1 MYLFAE
7 IEALWMKAIT
17 IYISSIYYI
26 LGGNKRKN
34 NKLKN
39 TCIYNQGLH
48 PAASCSYHRGEGPA
62 GVSLY
67 AHGRGGSEQHGFAV
81 EAIDPFPDAN
91 PLAVSVWFRIFFGMG
106 TGLPLNF
113 ETVSSFSL

>member
-1 MYLFAE
+1 MAHKF
-7 IEALWMKAIT
+7 IG
-17 IYISSIYYI
+17 SSLPSKTSFGVHELQKGKIV
-26 LGGNKRKN
+26 R
-34 NKLKN
+34 
-39 TCIYNQGLH
+39 GLH

-91 PLAVSVWFRIFFGMG
+91 PLADPLSWLFKLDEIAYGMK
-106 TGLPLNF
+106 LVVQIP
-113 ETVSSFSL
+113 